1 MSVPLSMCRRVG
13 KIVILPFARDIT
25 HKKTA
30 AMSWPKDTALLSGC
44 FPARLPLC
52 SWNTST
58 RSCPCQ
64 LLPVVLHASK
74 LAAESCVYVV
84 QQKMYS
90 IPILICTL
98 AIVHHSS
105 AQQAPA
111 STIFGLT
118 ATPTPSATTT
128 ASAYTT
134 SATIFLPS
142 ALFDPDQAPQVF
154 TGQVATTDGTTYY
167 SLTYDLGS
175 SFFNPSNVP
184 HTVAAF
190 GDRYVFSASAGGT
203 NYVVPQ

>member
-1 MSVPLSMCRRVG
+1 MLLEYIYSLMPVSIAARR
-13 KIVILPFARDIT
+13 
-25 HKKTA
+25 
-30 AMSWPKDTALLSGC
+30 S
-44 FPARLPLC
+44 
-52 SWNTST
+52 
-58 RSCPCQ
+58 
-64 LLPVVLHASK
+64 HASE
-74 LAAESCVYVV
+74 LAATSCVYAV
-84 QQKMYS
+84 QHKMY
-90 IPILICTL
+90 PVAILICTL
-98 AIVHHSS
+98 ATVRHSS
-105 AQQAPA
+105 AQQASA

-118 ATPTPSATTT
+118 ATPDPSATTA

-142 ALFDPDQAPQVF
+142 ALFDPDPAPQVF
-154 TGQVATTDGTTYY
+154 TGQVATADSTTYY